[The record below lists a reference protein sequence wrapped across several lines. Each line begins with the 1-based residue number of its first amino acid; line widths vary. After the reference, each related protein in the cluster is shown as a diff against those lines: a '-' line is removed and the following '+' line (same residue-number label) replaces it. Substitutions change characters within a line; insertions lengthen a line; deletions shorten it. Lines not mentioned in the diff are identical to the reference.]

1 MGDFLLRFLLKRAI
15 IIDKLFDLL
24 PQQPIIHF
32 PVEAIE
38 GEQHITAD
46 DQTGAVAQLL
56 ASSNPISRNNSLLGV
71 RYALGKRCSSS
82 FGSNTARH
90 CFPFSISMIAW
101 SIPARTR
108 STSFLSQS
116 FVTSGSSHF
125 KASLF
130 PF

>member
-1 MGDFLLRFLLKRAI
+1 MLRFLLKRAI

-56 ASSNPISRNNSLLGV
+56 ASSNPISRNTSQLGV
-71 RYALGKRCSSS
+71 RYALGKS
-82 FGSNTARH
+82 
-90 CFPFSISMIAW
+90 
-101 SIPARTR
+101 
-108 STSFLSQS
+108 
-116 FVTSGSSHF
+116 
-125 KASLF
+125 
-130 PF
+130 